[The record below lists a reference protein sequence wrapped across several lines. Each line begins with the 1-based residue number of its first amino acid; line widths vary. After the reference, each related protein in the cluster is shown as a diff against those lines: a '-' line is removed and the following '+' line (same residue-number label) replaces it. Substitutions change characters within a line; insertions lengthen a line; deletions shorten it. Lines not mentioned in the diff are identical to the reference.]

1 MSAKRSPKKPE
12 KSKPAEE
19 NHGEKY
25 FHEFAFDVIWHA
37 QFGDNY
43 DRELMDALSQ
53 LDQAEHFAR
62 SDFETLGI
70 KGENGSV
77 KPVGKWNHEQALAD
91 LQAARDEFWRVKERI
106 GAARCGENVFEI
118 IAQHSVRLAEWMEFS
133 KHGNPE
139 IAILARLA
147 EWLYQ
152 ADGTIPTYSR
162 VTAMLSALKDASTLF
177 GRKKGEVSHTTD
189 TKAVDKA
196 IELWVK
202 HQKKRDPGC
211 SAKHWQEIWTKQML
225 AIAERIHVEKLF
237 GDVRADKLL
246 KRNGVTLP
254 LKSGVDKSSPL
265 FGQNSK

>member
-1 MSAKRSPKKPE
+1 MSAKKSPNEVTEVPI
-12 KSKPAEE
+12 E
-19 NHGEKY
+19 NRFLEIAL
-25 FHEFAFDVIWHA
+25 EVQRQARW
-37 QFGDNY
+37 GDNC
-43 DRELMDALSQ
+43 DPELMDALSQ
-53 LDQAEHFAR
+53 LEQAEYFAR
-62 SDFETLGI
+62 MDLAGGGT
-70 KGENGSV
+70 V
-77 KPVGKWNHEQALAD
+77 KPVGEWNRELALAD